1 MPKENEDS
9 IPYYQY
15 KHTLSKSSSSGSTRA
30 DSFEE
35 REKQRA
41 DLSERLHNAEEDA
54 RKLEKEKEKL
64 EHKLKEAKM
73 AAANVAETEVNRT
86 CIWIDTSIYTC
97 TCIDLAI
104 YPCWIVYTLYMYMYM
119 QYFYLHVNVTQFL
132 IQTDLTV
139 RLSVAEEDAHKL
151 KKENE
156 KLERKLKEAE
166 MVAAQADMAG
176 TEVHVHVHSTY
187 RHIHVHCTCI

>member
-1 MPKENEDS
+1 MPKENEKS
-9 IPYYQY
+9 IPFHQY

-35 REKQRA
+35 REKQRV
-41 DLSERLHNAEEDA
+41 DLSERLRIAEEDA
-54 RKLEKEKEKL
+54 RKLEKENEKL

-73 AAANVAETEVNRT
+73 AAANVAETEVNST

-97 TCIDLAI
+97 TCIDLATCI
-104 YPCWIVYTLYMYMYM
+104 YPCWIVYTLYMYI
-119 QYFYLHVNVTQFL
+119 QYFYLNVTQFL

-166 MVAAQADMAG
+166 MVAAQADVAG
-176 TEVHVHVHSTY
+176 TEVHVHVHCTY
-187 RHIHVHCTCI
+187 RHIHCI